1 MLPGAGDSRTLRAKE
16 MLECLIK
23 RQNRQCHQLLIMYM
37 YVYSMYTPFLSIL
50 RNLEEV
56 LCRVLPHM

>member
-1 MLPGAGDSRTLRAKE
+1 MLPGVGASRTLRAKE

-23 RQNRQCHQLLIMYM
+23 RQNCIMYM
-37 YVYSMYTPFLSIL
+37 YVYSMYTPFLL
-50 RNLEEV
+50 MPRNLEEV